1 MAATDAAT
9 GSGADDRPGADEWV
23 PDHPDLDAL
32 RGAAPACRG
41 CELHRDATQVVFS
54 AGPAGARLMLVGEQ
68 PGDREDLE
76 GEPFVGPAGQLL
88 DRAIEAAGIQRRDV
102 YLTNAV
108 KHFRFELRGKR
119 RIHAKPAVGHIVA
132 CRPWLEAEFEVV
144 GPRVVVCLGATAAR
158 AVIGAGVRVGEL
170 RGRLIGED
178 RDGRPL
184 AAPAIVTEHP
194 SAVLRV
200 RERPAREAAFERL
213 VADLAAAARAAS
225 EARPRG

>member
-1 MAATDAAT
+1 MAGTDAEARQ
-9 GSGADDRPGADEWV
+9 GADDRPGADEWV
-23 PDHPDLDAL
+23 PERPDLDAL
-32 RGAAPACRG
+32 RAAAPACRG

-54 AGPAGARLMLVGEQ
+54 SGRAGARLMLVGEQ

-76 GEPFVGPAGQLL
+76 GEPFVGPAGLLL
-88 DRAIEAAGIQRRDV
+88 DRAIEAAGIRRRDV

-132 CRPWLEAEFEVV
+132 CRPWLEAEFEAVR
-144 GPRVVVCLGATAAR
+144 PRVVVCLGATAAR
-158 AVIGAGVRVGEL
+158 AVIGSAVRIGEI
-170 RGRLIGED
+170 RGRVIRED

-184 AAPAIVTEHP
+184 PAPAIVTEHP

-200 RERPAREAAFERL
+200 REQPDREAAFDRL
-213 VADLAAAARAAS
+213 VVDLGTAAQAAG
-225 EARPRG
+225 EARRS

>member
-1 MAATDAAT
+1 MATRA
-9 GSGADDRPGADEWV
+9 SVV
-23 PDHPDLDAL
+23 PSAHGCDGRREAL
-32 RGAAPACRG
+32 RR
-41 CELHRDATQVVFS
+41 RRTS
-54 AGPAGARLMLVGEQ
+54 R
-68 PGDREDLE
+68 R
-76 GEPFVGPAGQLL
+76 PAGQLL
-88 DRAIEAAGIQRRDV
+88 DRAIRAAGIRRRDV

-132 CRPWLEAEFEVV
+132 CRPWLEAEFEAV

-158 AVIGAGVRVGEL
+158 AVIGAGVRIGEM

-184 AAPAIVTEHP
+184 PAPAIVTEHP

-200 RERPAREAAFERL
+200 RDRPAREAAFERL
-213 VADLAAAARAAS
+213 VADLSAAARAAS